1 MEKFDFLGK
10 RVLVTGGTG
19 FIGGRLVER
28 LVLECNA
35 NVRILVRNFAS
46 ASRIARFPIEMVRG
60 NVMES
65 CDVEAAMNGCDI
77 VFHCAW
83 EVQDSESMERR
94 VNVAGTRN
102 VLEAALQAGVKRVVH
117 LSTVLV
123 YGAPPDGDFD
133 ETTSRNPDNAY
144 AKSNLEAEKLAV
156 SYTEKHGLPVSVL
169 QPTIVYG
176 PYGRAWTVGVLN
188 QLKRGNVILVNGGDG
203 LCNVVYIDDMVS
215 AIILAAVKNEAI
227 GEVFLIAGERPVTW
241 KEFYGRYEQILGFS
255 STVSMTAAAAEA
267 YYTRKFRKGRLLKEA
282 FSILREEGSVR
293 QRVLE
298 TREVNALMKV
308 ARKVLPKQVK
318 ETLRSR
324 ISDNGIHQT
333 EVVAGD
339 EKPILPLHPSI
350 IKVNAVKSRACIDK
364 AKRLLGY
371 QPAFDFESGMRLT
384 EKWAKWANYLDNK
397 KGIL

>member
-1 MEKFDFLGK
+1 MMESFNFSGK

-35 NVRILVRNFAS
+35 DVRVLVRNFAN
-46 ASRIARFPIEMVRG
+46 ASRIARFPVEMVHG
-60 NVMES
+60 NVTES
-65 CDVEAAMNGCDI
+65 TDVAAAVDGCDI

-94 VNVAGTRN
+94 INVEGTGN
-102 VLEAALQAGVKRVVH
+102 VLKAALQAGVKRVVH
-117 LSTVLV
+117 LSTVLA
-123 YGAPPDGDFD
+123 YGATPDGDFD
-133 ETTSRNPDNAY
+133 ETTSRNPDNTY
-144 AKSNLEAEKLAV
+144 GKSNLETERLAV
-156 SYTEKHGLPVSVL
+156 SYTEKQGLPVSVL

-188 QLKRGNVILVNGGDG
+188 QLKRGKVILVNGGDG

-215 AIILAAVKNEAI
+215 AILLAAVKAEAN
-227 GEVFLIAGERPVTW
+227 GEIFLISGERPVTW

-255 STVSMTAAAAEA
+255 STVSMTAAEAEA
-267 YYTRKFRKGRLLKEA
+267 YYTRKFRKGRLFKEA

-298 TREVNALMKV
+298 TREVNAVMKI
-308 ARKVLPKQVK
+308 ARQLLPKQVK
-318 ETLRSR
+318 QTLRGR
-324 ISDNGIHQT
+324 ISNNGRHRPQGM
-333 EVVAGD
+333 AGD
-339 EKPILPLHPSI
+339 KKPILPLHPSI
-350 IKVNAVKSRACIDK
+350 IKVNAAKSRACIDK

-384 EKWAKWANYLDNK
+384 EQWARWANYPDK
-397 KGIL
+397 